1 MGSFGFIM
9 SYLQS
14 CAGGKLALSDCGPVW
29 QMLVI
34 AVLLVLAVSTLIAL
48 RFYSRSQPGNA

>member
-1 MGSFGFIM
+1 MGNVGFLL

-14 CAGGKLALSDCGPVW
+14 CTGGRLSIGDCSVVW

-34 AVLLVLAVSTLIAL
+34 VVLLVLAISTLIVL
-48 RFYSRSQPGNA
+48 RVRA

>member
-1 MGSFGFIM
+1 MGSFGFIV

-14 CAGGKLALSDCGPVW
+14 CTGGKLAPSDCGPVW

-34 AVLLVLAVSTLIAL
+34 IVLLVLAISTLIAL
-48 RFYSRSQPGNA
+48 RFYSRSQPENA